1 MMDGVWDMGRLFCML
16 LLCAMLTPAQPAV
29 RLQRD
34 TQPVLFSLIFPQLI
48 PAQWMPEKESGAQ
61 QL

>member
-1 MMDGVWDMGRLFCML
+1 MGRLFCML
-16 LLCAMLTPAQPAV
+16 LLCAMLTPAHPAA
-29 RLQRD
+29 RLQYD